1 MHNPQQFGRHQQSLP
16 KLRTIRRSCSK
27 ELYRT
32 IKRLNKY
39 IEPEKI
45 RAAEEL
51 YYKKVGANLLFI
63 AENGSN
69 RKKLSD
75 WWDENVC
82 PEIAELW
89 DVQPRELSRAFRS
102 AFMGGSG

>member
-1 MHNPQQFGRHQQSLP
+1 MHN
-16 KLRTIRRSCSK
+16 LRQLGKHEQPPPNLRAIRRSCSK

-32 IKRLNKY
+32 IKRLNRY

-69 RKKLSD
+69 RKKLAD

-82 PEIAELW
+82 PDIAELW
-89 DVQPRELSRAFRS
+89 GVAPRELSRAFRS
-102 AFMGGSG
+102 AFVGGG